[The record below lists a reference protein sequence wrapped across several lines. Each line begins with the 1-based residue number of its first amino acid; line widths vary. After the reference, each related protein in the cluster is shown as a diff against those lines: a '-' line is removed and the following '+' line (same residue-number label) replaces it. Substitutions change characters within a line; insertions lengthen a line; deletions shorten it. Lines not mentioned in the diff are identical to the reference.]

1 MVDHRDVDPAPI
13 RRGAGNRAKRA
24 AGKAGHVRQGGR
36 EPGQGPET
44 RGGNGRMT
52 SGSDRKGAAGPARV
66 LTCAVYTRKSSEEGL
81 EQDFNSLHAQREACE
96 AYIASQRHEGWKG
109 IITRY
114 DDGGYSGGSMERPG
128 LTRLLADIA
137 SGLIDIVV
145 VYKVDR
151 LTRAL
156 SDFARIVEIFDA
168 RGVSFV
174 SVTQSF
180 NTTTSMGRLTLN
192 VLLSFAQFEREV
204 TAERIRDKIAASKK
218 KGIFMGGRVP
228 MGYRVE
234 NRKLHIVEEEA
245 QTIRTIFDVYLRTR
259 STIAAA
265 AELTRMGIT
274 SKVQTPVRGKAK
286 GGIPFTYGPLQW
298 VLRNRI
304 YVGEISH
311 KGQHYPGEH
320 EAIIDHRTFDAVQQ
334 LLTDQRS
341 SPTRTRH
348 RMRALLTGRIYD
360 ANGNRMAPSH
370 SNKRGLRYRYYVSR
384 ALLDGAP
391 DKAGKPSR
399 IPATTIE
406 DLVITA
412 LRKEREKREGD
423 KRGSG
428 VAWTRSTTPTP
439 VSTNTQAPSGERAP
453 HPTETVTSDQEL
465 VDTLLEHVEVFE
477 NRIVITLIDAEG
489 EGNEKQNS
497 GEGAESGRS
506 LTSPHQ
512 IVVPCTLGQQS
523 LLREVIASPANE
535 ASSSEHVLPNSQR
548 RNRARLIDAIHRAR
562 GWFDELLTGKTATI
576 EIIASREGRST
587 RNISMML
594 NLAFLAPEIIESI
607 LKDDVPATLS
617 ASHLAQNFPLDW
629 EDQRRWIAR
638 QG

>member
-1 MVDHRDVDPAPI
+1 MGQFSVEICQR
-13 RRGAGNRAKRA
+13 
-24 AGKAGHVRQGGR
+24 
-36 EPGQGPET
+36 PG
-44 RGGNGRMT
+44 
-52 SGSDRKGAAGPARV
+52 SV
-66 LTCAVYTRKSSEEGL
+66 LSAI
-81 EQDFNSLHAQREACE
+81 QH
-96 AYIASQRHEGWKG
+96 HEGWKG
-109 IITRY
+109 IATRY

-234 NRKLHIVEEEA
+234 NRKLHINDEEA
-245 QTIRTIFDVYLRTR
+245 ETIRTIFAVYLRTR

-304 YVGEISH
+304 YIGEISH

-320 EAIIDHRTFDAVQQ
+320 EAIIDQATFDAVQQ
-334 LLTDQRS
+334 LLTEQRS

-348 RMRALLTGRIYD
+348 RMRSLLTGRIYD
-360 ANGNRMAPSH
+360 ANGTRMAPSH
-370 SNKRGLRYRYYVSR
+370 SNKRGLRYRCYVSR

-391 DKAGKPSR
+391 DKAVANPRASPLRPSKSSLPAR
-399 IPATTIE
+399 GARPAT
-406 DLVITA
+406 
-412 LRKEREKREGD
+412 
-423 KRGSG
+423 S
-428 VAWTRSTTPTP
+428 AWS
-439 VSTNTQAPSGERAP
+439 
-453 HPTETVTSDQEL
+453 
-465 VDTLLEHVEVFE
+465 
-477 NRIVITLIDAEG
+477 
-489 EGNEKQNS
+489 
-497 GEGAESGRS
+497 
-506 LTSPHQ
+506 
-512 IVVPCTLGQQS
+512 
-523 LLREVIASPANE
+523 
-535 ASSSEHVLPNSQR
+535 
-548 RNRARLIDAIHRAR
+548 
-562 GWFDELLTGKTATI
+562 
-576 EIIASREGRST
+576 
-587 RNISMML
+587 
-594 NLAFLAPEIIESI
+594 
-607 LKDDVPATLS
+607 
-617 ASHLAQNFPLDW
+617 
-629 EDQRRWIAR
+629 
-638 QG
+638 

>member
-1 MVDHRDVDPAPI
+1 MI
-13 RRGAGNRAKRA
+13 
-24 AGKAGHVRQGGR
+24 
-36 EPGQGPET
+36 
-44 RGGNGRMT
+44 
-52 SGSDRKGAAGPARV
+52 SGSDRKGAAGAARV
-66 LTCAVYTRKSSEEGL
+66 LRCAVYTRKSSEEGL

-96 AYIASQRHEGWKG
+96 AYIASQRYEGWKG
-109 IITRY
+109 VAARY

-245 QTIRTIFDVYLRTR
+245 ETIRTIFDVYLRTR

-298 VLRNRI
+298 VLRNRTYI
-304 YVGEISH
+304 GEISH

-320 EAIIDHRTFDAVQQ
+320 EAIIDRTTFEAVQQ

-341 SPTRTRH
+341 SLTRTRH
-348 RMRALLTGRIYD
+348 RMRSLLTGRIYD

-384 ALLDGAP
+384 ALLDGPP
-391 DKAGKPSR
+391 DRAGKPSR
-399 IPATTIE
+399 IPAIAIE
-406 DLVITA
+406 DLVIAA
-412 LRKEREKREGD
+412 LRKEQEKREGEAE
-423 KRGSG
+423 G
-428 VAWTRSTTPTP
+428 
-439 VSTNTQAPSGERAP
+439 QARKAIDHSRIDDLPAA
-453 HPTETVTSDQEL
+453 TAASDQHL
-465 VDTLLEHVEVFE
+465 VDTMLEHVEIFG
-477 NRIVITLIDAEG
+477 NRIVITLTEED
-489 EGNEKQNS
+489 GNDSKERPGSETENRK
-497 GEGAESGRS
+497 
-506 LTSPHQ
+506 PCQ
-512 IVVPCTLGQQS
+512 IVVACSLGQQS
-523 LLREVIASPANE
+523 LLREVIASPANDTN
-535 ASSSEHVLPNSQR
+535 ASEPALPNSQR
-548 RNRARLIDAIHRAR
+548 RNRARLIEAIHRAR
-562 GWFDELLTGKTATI
+562 GWCDELLTDKGTTL
-576 EIIASREGRST
+576 EIIASREGRSA

-594 NLAFLAPEIIESI
+594 NLAFLAPEIIDSI
-607 LKDDVPATLS
+607 LKDDAPATLS
-617 ASHLAQNFPLDW
+617 ASHLAQNLPLDW
-629 EDQRRWIAR
+629 QDQRRWIAT